1 MNALKRASILS
12 VIFLMTVCSP
22 PKNPLVIGHRGA
34 KGHLAENTLPSIAK
48 ALDLGVDGIE
58 IDIFQCA
65 SGELVVFHD
74 KTLDKLT
81 NATGFIEELDLD
93 SIQKIEVLN
102 GFTMPTLEEVL
113 DLIKGQVFLNIE
125 LKGSSTALKTNELL
139 QLYFEREV
147 WSAEKILISSFNW
160 EELKIFRSVNQEVP
174 IAILTED
181 DPLDAIPIGLELKA
195 IAINPNYVSL
205 NSDNVTKIQKAG
217 FKVYPWTVNAIND
230 ISLMNKLGVDGI
242 ITDFPERIPKP
253 VNY

>member
-1 MNALKRASILS
+1 MNTLKRASILS
-12 VIFLMTVCSP
+12 VIFLMTACSP

-48 ALDLGVDGIE
+48 AMDLGVDGIE

-102 GFTMPTLEEVL
+102 GFTIPTLEEVL

-125 LKGSSTALKTNELL
+125 LKGSATALKTNELL
-139 QLYFEREV
+139 QLYFEREA

-160 EELKIFRSVNQEVP
+160 EELKIFRSVNREVP

-195 IAINPNYVSL
+195 EAINPNYVSL
-205 NSDNVTKIQKAG
+205 NSDNVAKIQKAG

-242 ITDFPERIPKP
+242 ITDFPERIPRPIK
-253 VNY
+253 Y